1 MSGNEAVYTPCRVIP
16 SPRDITHPVRC
27 TGLLIYTLRAFARAS
42 ERGESIAPRI
52 ARGGGNHDA
61 RGKKYREN
69 FIKHDKNIARILSN
83 QTKISREFYQKNN
96 IRL

>member
-1 MSGNEAVYTPCRVIP
+1 MDIVYNKLNC
-16 SPRDITHPVRC
+16 
-27 TGLLIYTLRAFARAS
+27 YTLRAFARAS

-69 FIKHDKNIARILSN
+69 FVSI
-83 QTKISREFYQKNN
+83 KNN
-96 IRL
+96 SNFER